1 MNRTDTILAGL
12 TGVAVLTICFV
23 TYQIL
28 KDPEAKVAKVQP
40 TRSVTTPLVTPDDT
54 KTTRSQQV
62 RKNARKLNPAIASF
76 SDLRENSNP
85 PKPMLI
91 GTTAPEP
98 TIKPPLSATD
108 AKTPE
113 SLPLFTDI
121 HFDFNAGELPEAAQT
136 RLQGY
141 AEILKSGQW
150 DVLIKGHTDNRGS
163 TGFNLRVGQKRADA
177 VKEYLA
183 SLDVQK
189 GRMHVVSLGEFDL
202 TCKQDTEAC
211 ANINRRVQF
220 SLIKRETESGQSKS
234 IDRETMKE
242 KEDRMKVQGPDD
254 ELEKEEESSS

>member
-40 TRSVTTPLVTPDDT
+40 TRSVTTPLVTPDNT

-98 TIKPPLSATD
+98 TIKRQLSATD

-177 VKEYLA
+177 VKDYLA
-183 SLDVQK
+183 TQEVPNA
-189 GRMHVVSLGEFDL
+189 RMHIVSLGEFDQA
-202 TCKQDTEAC
+202 CKEDTDDC
-211 ANINRRVQF
+211 ANTNRRVVF
-220 SLIKRETESGQSKS
+220 SLIKRDVENFKLRNGALNSEEQRK
-234 IDRETMKE
+234 DRIQAEDLQEKKDKKE
-242 KEDRMKVQGPDD
+242 GSP
-254 ELEKEEESSS
+254 S

>member
-28 KDPEAKVAKVQP
+28 KDPGPKVAKVQP
-40 TRSVTTPLVTPDDT
+40 TRLVTTPLVTPDDT
-54 KTTRSQQV
+54 KNTRSQQV

-76 SDLRENSNP
+76 SDMQENSNP

-91 GTTAPEP
+91 GTTAQE
-98 TIKPPLSATD
+98 TILNRQLSATD
-108 AKTPE
+108 GNTPK
-113 SLPLFTDI
+113 SLPIFTDI
-121 HFDFNAGELPEAAQT
+121 HFDFNAGKLPEAAQS
-136 RLQGY
+136 RLHAY

-150 DVLIKGHTDNRGS
+150 DVLIKGHTDHRGS

-202 TCKQDTEAC
+202 TCKEDTEAC

-220 SLIKRETESGQSKS
+220 SLIKRDTEREQAKN
-234 IDRETMKE
+234 IDRKATKK
-242 KEDRMKVQGPDD
+242 KEDRVKVQGPDD
-254 ELEKEEESSS
+254 ELQKNEGSSS